1 MDSIAMAK
9 CPVCGSTDIIRNITL
24 SQAVEVGTTGL
35 EYKTGVIMRA
45 TEALLADLCKR
56 CGTVVR
62 LHVRN
67 PDRKWITKP

>member
-1 MDSIAMAK
+1 
-9 CPVCGSTDIIRNITL
+9 VVFRN
-24 SQAVEVGTTGL
+24 
-35 EYKTGVIMRA
+35 

-62 LHVRN
+62 LHVKN